1 MRLRSNL
8 NAEKAKR
15 LRPKHEK
22 NAIDARVLDIVNS
35 VSYDTLMSIKK
46 AV

>member
-1 MRLRSNL
+1 MRLLGNL
-8 NAEKAKR
+8 NAEKVKR
-15 LRPKHEK
+15 RPKHEK
-22 NAIDARVLDIVNS
+22 NAIDERVLDIVNS